1 MALDLLSLYFTIVLD
16 ILCLVFYKNFRF
28 TWIVFYQNF
37 GFTVDRL
44 LPELWIYYASCFTRT
59 LDLLCLVFYQSFG
72 FTVDLDLLCLWFTR
86 TTYSHRSYQ
95 IYSSV
100 LRSLINSSICSSLVL
115 KLHISR
121 TSLVASFQV

>member
-1 MALDLLSLYFTIVLD
+1 MSHYKNDSCSTMALDLLSLYFTIVLD
-16 ILCLVFYKNFRF
+16 ILWIVFYKNF
-28 TWIVFYQNF
+28 
-37 GFTVDRL
+37 GFTVPRL
-44 LPELWIYYASCFTRT
+44 LPELWIYCASCFTRT